1 MARNPLFDS
10 RDIRFVLFE
19 FLEADGITRF
29 PNYAGMDRED
39 FENMLELAEKIAVE
53 KMYPANIEADRS
65 GVRFDRATGDVTA
78 PPGIKAAFNAYRDAG
93 FTGAADDPAIGGMG
107 LPEIIAYSCN
117 EMFTAG
123 SLSFYTYPL
132 LGHGNATL
140 LKRFGS
146 DTQKRVYLKNL
157 VTGRWGGTMCLT
169 EPGAGSDVGALTTKA
184 VRHPDGTYRITGQK
198 TFISN
203 GDNDLYENIIH
214 FVLARIEG
222 DPPGTKGISIFIVP
236 KMLPDDDGRPGTRND
251 VICTGVETKMGIR
264 GSATCSLSFGD
275 NGGCVGFLLGLER
288 QGMRIMFHM
297 INEAR
302 LAVARQGLAV
312 ASSAYMHAV
321 SYANNRL
328 QGGPIGDVSGG
339 AGQVRIITHPDV
351 KRMLLWMKSYVEGM
365 RMLTYYLANHLD
377 LEHILEGD
385 ARTEAKALVELLIP
399 ICKAGNT
406 DTGVLIASEAMQVY
420 GGYGF
425 CADYPVEQF
434 YRDAKIFALYEGTNG
449 IQSMDLTMRKI
460 LMNPEQYNY
469 NVWKKRVLDVME
481 KAKGTVEDKYTAIVE
496 KGLAKL
502 DETITLMKEQMAKGN
517 FMSLFMNASQLRKAM
532 FMLCL
537 AWMHLWSLTIAI
549 PKMKQLVGD
558 AKGDEREKLLNENPE
573 AAYYSGKV
581 LSGQFFIGYEF
592 PEYFGK
598 LDSILMGE
606 SAVIKA
612 SPAIFTGA
620 PEE

>member
-1 MARNPLFDS
+1 M
-10 RDIRFVLFE
+10 
-19 FLEADGITRF
+19 
-29 PNYAGMDRED
+29 
-39 FENMLELAEKIAVE
+39 
-53 KMYPANIEADRS
+53 
-65 GVRFDRATGDVTA
+65 
-78 PPGIKAAFNAYRDAG
+78 
-93 FTGAADDPAIGGMG
+93 
-107 LPEIIAYSCN
+107 
-117 EMFTAG
+117 
-123 SLSFYTYPL
+123 
-132 LGHGNATL
+132 
-140 LKRFGS
+140 
-146 DTQKRVYLKNL
+146 
-157 VTGRWGGTMCLT
+157 
-169 EPGAGSDVGALTTKA
+169 
-184 VRHPDGTYRITGQK
+184 
-198 TFISN
+198 
-203 GDNDLYENIIH
+203 
-214 FVLARIEG
+214 
-222 DPPGTKGISIFIVP
+222 
-236 KMLPDDDGRPGTRND
+236 
-251 VICTGVETKMGIR
+251 
-264 GSATCSLSFGD
+264 
-275 NGGCVGFLLGLER
+275 
-288 QGMRIMFHM
+288 
-297 INEAR
+297 NEAR
-302 LAVARQGLAV
+302 TDVAIQGLSN
-312 ASSAYMHAV
+312 ASAAYMH
-321 SYANNRL
+321 SITYAKNRL
-328 QGGPIGDVSGG
+328 QGVHISQMTNPEAPQVPII
-339 AGQVRIITHPDV
+339 QHPDV

-385 ARTEAKALVELLIP
+385 AKAEAKALVELLIP

-469 NVWKKRVLDVME
+469 NVWKKRVLDVIE

-502 DETITLMKEQMAKGN
+502 DETITLMKEHMAKGN

>member
-29 PNYAGMDRED
+29 PNYAGMDREV

-146 DTQKRVYLKNL
+146 DTQKRGYLKNL

-184 VRHPDGTYRITGQK
+184 VRHSDGTYRITGQK

-236 KMLPDDDGRPGTRND
+236 KMLPDDNDRPGTRND

-275 NGGCVGFLLGLER
+275 NGGCVGFLLGQER

-328 QGGPIGDVSGG
+328 QGGPIDDVSGG
-339 AGQVRIITHPDV
+339 VGQVRIITHPDV
-351 KRMLLWMKSYVEGM
+351 KRMLLWMKSHVEGM
-365 RMLTYYLANHLD
+365 RMLAYYAAYNIDMSQLR
-377 LEHILEGD
+377 EGD
-385 ARTEAKALVELLIP
+385 EARDAEALVDFLIP
-399 ICKAGNT
+399 ICKAGCT
-406 DTGVLIASEAMQVY
+406 DTAVRVTSEAVQVH
-420 GGYGF
+420 GGYGY
-425 CADYPVEQF
+425 CVEYPVEQL
-434 YRDAKIFALYEGTNG
+434 YRDARITPIWEGTSG
-449 IQSMDLTMRKI
+449 IQSIDLVMRK
-460 LMNPEQYNY
+460 LLLNKDRRYY
-469 NVWKKRVLDVME
+469 ALWKRR
-481 KAKGTVEDKYTAIVE
+481 VEDALAAARGVVDDAYIARVADGLSRMEDAVILLVRLYEE
-496 KGLAKL
+496 KRMREIYACA
-502 DETITLMKEQMAKGN
+502 TPFQ
-517 FMSLFMNASQLRKAM
+517 QAM
-532 FMLCL
+532 FMMCM
-537 AWMHLWSLTIAI
+537 AWMHLRSLTIAMPRLQKI
-549 PKMKQLVGD
+549 MKKYAGGD
-558 AKGDEREKLLNENPE
+558 LDELLADDDE
-573 AAYYSGKV
+573 AAYYHGRVLASRFYLGTEFPKFSGMIDAV
-581 LSGQFFIGYEF
+581 LS
-592 PEYFGK
+592 
-598 LDSILMGE
+598 DE
-606 SAVIKA
+606 SAVIDA
-612 SPAIFTGA
+612 VSRSFTGA
-620 PEE
+620 LL